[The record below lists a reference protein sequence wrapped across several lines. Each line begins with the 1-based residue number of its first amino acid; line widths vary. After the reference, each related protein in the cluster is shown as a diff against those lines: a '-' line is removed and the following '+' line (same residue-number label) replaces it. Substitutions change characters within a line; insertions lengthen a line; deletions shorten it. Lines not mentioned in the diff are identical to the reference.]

1 MKVTLHPSLINLLQN
16 YSAPIQNS
24 TNINSMLKQFDE
36 PEDRTQEPITSKD
49 DINRIVEF
57 YLNKKQF
64 RNAMLVVLGM
74 NFGIRISDLAQIKFS
89 QVIDS
94 NTGKV
99 KDSFLIYEEKTGKK
113 NRVWINNAC
122 KKIIL
127 LYLYWCKNNEVEKDL
142 QDYLFVSESNHK
154 EWEEISYV
162 ADGIPC
168 TKKIQSPLT
177 YNSFPPILKDAC
189 KKLGITGKHNTHCL
203 RKTFA
208 WGVLDYYQSIRGED
222 YSGRGLMF
230 LQKRFKHSST
240 LVTEHYT
247 GITNKEDEQVC
258 MSLNL
263 GMEAI
268 DKWLATRQTE
278 I

>member
-1 MKVTLHPSLINLLQN
+1 MKVTLHPELINLLQS
-16 YSAPIQNS
+16 YSAPITND
-24 TNINSMLKQFDE
+24 TNIDTLISQFNE
-36 PEDRTQEPITSKD
+36 PEDRTQEPITSRN

-57 YLNKKQF
+57 YLNRNQF

-99 KDSFLIYEEKTGKK
+99 KDSFLIYEEKTNKK
-113 NRVWINNAC
+113 NRIWINSAC

-127 LYLYWCKNNEVEKDL
+127 LYLYWCKSQGIEKDL

-154 EWEEISYV
+154 EWEEVSYEINGV
-162 ADGIPC
+162 TF
-168 TKKIQSPLT
+168 TKTIQSALT
-177 YNSFPPILKDAC
+177 YNSFPPILKEAC
-189 KKLGITGKHNTHCL
+189 KKLAIEGKHNTHCL

-208 WGVLDYYQSIRGED
+208 WAVLEYYKNTRGED

-247 GITNKEDEQVC
+247 GITAKEDEKVC

-268 DKWLATRQTE
+268 DTWLTIRQTRQ
-278 I
+278 